1 MTWLSIGALTLVI
14 ASLFV
19 LVVFLSARNRTLR
32 ELLAAAN
39 ADLERVQ
46 RACAR
51 LAPAGVV
58 QKLIADG
65 RGGTVEI
72 GAERKEV
79 TALFVDLVGYTDL
92 TERLDPGDLVR
103 IMNGYYQRM
112 SDAIH
117 THHGQVG
124 SYLGDGIVAYFGA
137 LQPNPWQCEDA
148 VRASCEMCRA
158 IDAYN
163 LELRREGLPELGIG
177 VGIDFGPGVAAL
189 VGSEQRREYSFL
201 GRPVNVAARI
211 QALTRILHQQIL
223 VTQAVREKLSS
234 SFKLTH
240 MPPELVKGMA
250 EPVVTYGVCRTSQ

>member
-1 MTWLSIGALTLVI
+1 MTWFTTGATI
-14 ASLFV
+14 
-19 LVVFLSARNRTLR
+19 LVVAALFLVVLFLSARNRRLR
-32 ELLAAAN
+32 ELLEAAN

-51 LAPAGVV
+51 LAPGGVV

-65 RGGTVEI
+65 GEGTVGI

-79 TALFVDLVGYTDL
+79 TALFVDVVGYTDL
-92 TERLDPGDLVR
+92 TERLDPGVLVR

-148 VRASCEMCRA
+148 VRASCEMCTA

-163 LELRREGLPELGIG
+163 LELRREGVPELGIG
-177 VGIDFGPGVAAL
+177 IGIDFGSGVAAL
-189 VGSEQRREYSFL
+189 VGSEERREYSFL
-201 GRPVNVAARI
+201 GRPVNIAARI
-211 QALTRILHQQIL
+211 QALTRILDQEIL

-234 SFKLTH
+234 SFELTP
-240 MPPELVKGMA
+240 MPPELVKGIA
-250 EPVVTYGVCRTSQ
+250 EPVVTYGVRRTFQ

>member
-1 MTWLSIGALTLVI
+1 MTWLTIGATILAIATL
-14 ASLFV
+14 F
-19 LVVFLSARNRTLR
+19 LVVLFLSARNRTLR
-32 ELLAAAN
+32 ELLEAAN

-79 TALFVDLVGYTDL
+79 TALFVDLIGYTDL
-92 TERLDPGDLVR
+92 TEQLDPGVLVR

-177 VGIDFGPGVAAL
+177 VGVDFGPGVAAL
-189 VGSEQRREYSFL
+189 VGSEERREYSFL

-211 QALTRILHQQIL
+211 QALTRIFHQEIL
-223 VTQAVREKLSS
+223 VTQAVREKLSP
-234 SFKLTH
+234 SFDLMP
-240 MPPELVKGMA
+240 MPPELVKGIV
-250 EPVVTYGVCRTSQ
+250 EPVVTYGIRRTVQ